1 MSCAY
6 PTSSAKGI
14 LFLFAVLS
22 GGLFAAPVS
31 RQAAEQA
38 AGGWLRRHPTPL
50 EARLSRQAGPAEA
63 VSDTDGRVLYYVT
76 PLEPQGFVVLSADD
90 AIEPV
95 VAFSA
100 TGRFDRSAGS
110 PLSVLLGGDMKS
122 RLDGIRR
129 PAGDGRGDARA
140 PSETARKWQALLDA
154 AGDVRAEDDDPLQA
168 AGQPS
173 VSDVRVPPLLES
185 KWGQDDAAGGYCYNY
200 YTPNHYVTGCVATA
214 MAQLMRYHQWPATGI
229 GVHSF
234 RIYVDGAEQYWNTR
248 GGNGSGGP
256 YNWAQM
262 PSDPEAGLTATQ
274 RQAIGALCYD
284 AGLSVNMGYTSDGS
298 GASTST
304 ADLALVD
311 TFGYANSIYGYVFA
325 TYVNA
330 GLTAMMNPNLDAG
343 MPVLLSIS
351 GPGAAHAVLADGYG
365 YSGGTVYHHL
375 NMGWTGLDD
384 AWYQFPVELATLAFT
399 TINGCIYNVYPSGTG
414 EIISGRATSLAGAP
428 LDGVTVTAYQGTAV
442 IQQAVTNA
450 RGIYAL
456 KYLPSSQSYRLS
468 AVKAGYVFADQNVST
483 GVSQDWRSASG
494 NKWGIDFS
502 ATNASPPAAMD
513 QVIDA
518 HSPASV
524 CIRLEALDDHLPD
537 PPGRM
542 TFIITSL
549 PGHGT
554 LSEPNVGP
562 IDGVPYVMAADANS
576 VCYTPCPYF
585 GGEDGFTFKAN
596 DGGTAP
602 SGGDSNAAAVTVNVD
617 NHLYSEFGTSASV
630 GTNTMVNTRY
640 YASRSQALY
649 LQSDIGAARHL
660 TDLAI
665 KFTHLP
671 PIPFKHWTIR
681 LQHTTM
687 AVYDDVA
694 DDFLTTGW
702 TQVYQADLTVGQT
715 GWVNFHFAAPFY
727 YDGIRNLL
735 VEFSFNNTTV
745 SATTGNYLFINVGGS
760 DDVDRMITIVT
771 DQADHSNPLTWDFW
785 DGGGSY
791 WGGDWLPSVKFIGL
805 VPIAPMAGDFD
816 ATCDVRLPDLA
827 VIAAAW
833 KSQQGQV
840 HYNPACDIAAPRD
853 NKVDL
858 LDLRVFADHW
868 MQVYEP

>member
-1 MSCAY
+1 MSHTHS
-6 PTSSAKGI
+6 PSPLRGS
-14 LFLFAVLS
+14 LFLFAVLT

-31 RQAAEQA
+31 RQAADQA
-38 AGGWLRRHPTPL
+38 AGGWLRRYPTPL
-50 EARLSRQAGPAEA
+50 EVRLPRQARPAEA
-63 VSDTDGRVLYYVT
+63 VSDADGRVLYYVA

-100 TGRFDRSAGS
+100 TGRFDSLENS
-110 PLSVLLGGDMKS
+110 PLSVLLDGDMKS
-122 RLDGIRR
+122 RLDGLRR
-129 PAGDGRGDARA
+129 PAADGRGDAGT
-140 PSETARKWQALLDA
+140 PSETARQWQALLDA
-154 AGDVRAEDDDPLQA
+154 AADAGADGDDAIQA

-173 VSDVRVPPLLES
+173 VSDVRVSPLLQS
-185 KWGQDDAAGGYCYNY
+185 KWGQGDAAGGYCYNY

-214 MAQLMRYHQWPATGI
+214 MAQLMRYYQWPAAGI

-234 RIYVDGAEQYWNTR
+234 CIFVDDAEQYWNTR
-248 GGNGSGGP
+248 GGNGSGGA

-262 PSDPEAGLTATQ
+262 PSDPEAGLTTTQ

-284 AGLSVNMGYTSDGS
+284 AGLSVNMGYTLNGS

-325 TYVNA
+325 TYINA

-343 MPVLLSIS
+343 MPVILSIS
-351 GPGAAHAVLADGYG
+351 GPGAAHAVVADGYG
-365 YSGGTVYHHL
+365 YNGGAAYHHL
-375 NMGWTGLDD
+375 NMGWGGLED
-384 AWYQFPVELATLAFT
+384 AWYQFPVELGSLVFT
-399 TINGCIYNVYPSGTG
+399 TINGCIYNVYPVGSG
-414 EIISGRATSLAGAP
+414 EVVSGRATSLAGAP
-428 LDGVTVTAYQGTAV
+428 LEGVTVTAWQGTTV
-442 IQQAVTNA
+442 IQQAVTNG

-456 KYLPSSQSYRLS
+456 KHLPSSQSYRLS
-468 AVKAGYVFADQNVST
+468 AVKAGYVFADQTVST
-483 GVSQDWRSASG
+483 GDSHDWRSASG
-494 NKWGIDFS
+494 NKWGINFG

-513 QVIDA
+513 QVIEAD
-518 HSPASV
+518 SLSSV

-542 TFIITSL
+542 TFIVTSL

-562 IDGVPYVMAADANS
+562 IDRVPYVMAADADL
-576 VCYTPCPYF
+576 VCYRPCPYF
-585 GGEDGFTFKAN
+585 GGADGFTFKAN
-596 DGGTAP
+596 DGGAAP
-602 SGGDSNAAAVTVNVD
+602 SGGDSTIATVTLNVD
-617 NHLYSEFGTSASV
+617 NHIYSEFGTSGSA
-630 GTNTMVNTRY
+630 GTNTMVNTTH

-671 PIPFKHWTIR
+671 PIPFKQWTIR

-687 AVYDDVA
+687 DHYDDVA

-735 VEFSFNNTTV
+735 IDFSFNNTTV
-745 SATTGNYLFINVGGS
+745 SAATGNYLFYNVGGS
-760 DDVDRMITIVT
+760 DDIDRVITIVT
-771 DQADHSNPLTWDFW
+771 DEANHSNPLTWDFW
-785 DGGGSY
+785 YNDGWY
-791 WGGDWLPSVKFIGL
+791 WGGDWLASLKFTGL
-805 VPIAPMAGDFD
+805 VPNAPMAGDFD
-816 ATCDVRLPDLA
+816 ATCDVKLPDLA
-827 VIAAAW
+827 VLAAAW
-833 KSQQGQV
+833 KSQQGQAG
-840 HYNPACDIAAPRD
+840 YNPACDISAPKD
-853 NKVDL
+853 HKVDL

-868 MQVYEP
+868 MQAYAP

>member
-1 MSCAY
+1 MFFV
-6 PTSSAKGI
+6 I
-14 LFLFAVLS
+14 VW
-22 GGLFAAPVS
+22 GGLFAAPVP
-31 RQAAEQA
+31 RQTAEQA
-38 AGGWLRRHPTPL
+38 AGGWLRRYPAPM
-50 EARLSRQAGPAEA
+50 EVSLSPKASQAKA
-63 VSDTDGRVLYYVT
+63 VADVDGRALYYVIH
-76 PLEPQGFVVLSADD
+76 LEPQGFVVLSADD
-90 AIEPV
+90 EIEPV
-95 VAFSA
+95 IAFSA
-100 TGRFDRSAGS
+100 TGRFDSSEDS
-110 PLSVLLGGDMKS
+110 PLSALLGRDMQS
-122 RLDGIRR
+122 RLEWISR
-129 PAGDGRGDARA
+129 PSADETQGAVRAARGNADALC
-140 PSETARKWQALLDA
+140 KWQALLE
-154 AGDVRAEDDDPLQA
+154 AGTDIQAEGDGNIQA
-168 AGQPS
+168 AGQS
-173 VSDVRVPPLLES
+173 FVSDVRVPPLLQS
-185 KWGQDDAAGGYCYNY
+185 KWGQGDAAGGYCYNY

-214 MAQLMRYHQWPATGI
+214 MAQLMRYHQWPVAGI

-234 RIYVDGAEQYWNTR
+234 RIYVDDAEQYWNTR
-248 GGNGSGGP
+248 GGNGSGGA

-284 AGLSVNMGYTSDGS
+284 AGLTVNTGYTSDGS

-351 GPGAAHAVLADGYG
+351 GPGVAHAVLADGYG

-428 LDGVTVTAYQGTAV
+428 LEGVTVTAYQGTTV

-468 AVKAGYVFADQNVST
+468 AVKVGYVFADQIVST

-513 QVIDA
+513 QVVDA

-524 CIRLEALDDHLPD
+524 CIRLEAMDDHLPD

-585 GGEDGFTFKAN
+585 GGEDCFTFKAN
-596 DGGTAP
+596 DGGTFP
-602 SGGDSNAAAVTVNVD
+602 SGGDSNIATVTLNVD
-617 NHLYSEFGTSASV
+617 NHIYSEFGTDGTIS
-630 GTNTMVNTRY
+630 TNTMINTTY

-649 LQSDIGAARHL
+649 LKSDIGSARTM

-665 KFTHLP
+665 HFTQKP
-671 PIPFKHWTIR
+671 PITLHKFAIR
-681 LQHTTM
+681 MQHTNKTE
-687 AVYDDVA
+687 YNDVVA
-694 DDFLTTGW
+694 DFLTSGWTLVYRADRTISQTGW
-702 TQVYQADLTVGQT
+702 TT
-715 GWVNFHFAAPFY
+715 FHFSTPFDY
-727 YDGIRNLL
+727 NGTQNLL
-735 VEFSFNNTTV
+735 IEFSFDNTTL
-745 SATTGNYLFINVGGS
+745 SGNTGLYLFKDVGA
-760 DDVDRMITIVT
+760 VDRVITIVT
-771 DQADHSNPLTWDFW
+771 PKASHSDPLTWDFW
-785 DGGGSY
+785 YNEGWY
-791 WGGDWLPSVKFIGL
+791 WGGGWLPGIKLIGI
-805 VPIAPMAGDFD
+805 VPISPMAGDFD

-827 VIAAAW
+827 VLSGAW
-833 KSQQGQV
+833 KSQQGQAD
-840 HYNPACDIAAPRD
+840 YNPACDMSTPKDSKID
-853 NKVDL
+853 LFDL
-858 LDLRVFADHW
+858 LVLADQW
-868 MQVYEP
+868 LQRYEP